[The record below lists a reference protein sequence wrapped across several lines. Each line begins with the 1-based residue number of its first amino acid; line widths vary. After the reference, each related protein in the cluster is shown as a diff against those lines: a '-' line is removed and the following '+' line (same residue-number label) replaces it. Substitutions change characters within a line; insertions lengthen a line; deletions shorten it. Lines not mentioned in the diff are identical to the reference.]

1 MGSFI
6 KPDKPKIKVPPP
18 PPPLPD
24 TKVEEAAR
32 KEAEERRRKR
42 AGVAGTILTSP
53 QGVAEEPTILSKK
66 LLGA

>member
-6 KPDKPKIKVPPP
+6 KPDKPKIKVPSP